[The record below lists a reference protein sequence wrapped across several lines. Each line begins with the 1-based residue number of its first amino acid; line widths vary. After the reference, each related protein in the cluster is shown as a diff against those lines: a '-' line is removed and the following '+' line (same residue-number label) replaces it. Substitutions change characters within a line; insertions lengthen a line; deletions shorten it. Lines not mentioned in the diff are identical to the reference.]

1 MRYTP
6 IPSSFFIERRK
17 LLADQMPAQSVALFF
32 SNYQFPTNADGTFYF
47 KQNSD
52 LFYFTGID
60 QADTVFMIYKEETVT
75 KSILFIKETNEH
87 IAVWE
92 GNKLSKPEASHLSG
106 IETVYWSHEYE
117 SQIKPYVLKAKF
129 IGLNLNEHSRAD
141 SEVENKTD
149 TENKKLIKTYPLHE
163 KFRTAPICASLRM
176 IKSSEEIHQ
185 IKKAIDITH
194 KAFNAV
200 VDSIRVG
207 MYEFELEGIILAEF
221 IKNRSRQAAYQSI
234 VATGENACVLHYI
247 DNNSMLEKDQAIL
260 MDFGAEYG
268 NYCADL
274 TRVLPTNKKFTTRQK
289 EVYESVYRIFEF
301 AKKLY
306 VVGNSFSKIHQSLIP
321 FINNELIALK
331 LITQKESEMDPL
343 IFKKYFMHGIGHHLG
358 LDVHDVN
365 IADAP
370 FVHDMV
376 LTLEPGIYIKEE
388 KIGIRLENN
397 ILISNNGPIDLMEN
411 IPLKLE
417 EIEKLF

>member
-17 LLADQMPAQSVALFF
+17 LLADQMPAHSVAFFF

-60 QADTVFMIYKEETVT
+60 QADTIFMIYKEETET
-75 KSILFIKETNEH
+75 KSILFVKETNDH

-92 GNKLSKPEASHLSG
+92 GKKLSKKEATNLSG
-106 IETVYWSHEYE
+106 IESVYWSHEYE
-117 SQIKPYVLKAKF
+117 AIVKPYILKALS
-129 IGLNLNEHSRAD
+129 IGLNFNEHSRAD
-141 SEVENKTD
+141 TEVENKTD
-149 TENKKLIKTYPLHE
+149 IENKKLIAAYPLHE

-176 IKSSEEIHQ
+176 IKSSDEIDQ
-185 IKKAIDITH
+185 IKIAIDITH
-194 KAFNAV
+194 KAFDAV
-200 VDSIRVG
+200 VKNIKVG
-207 MYEFELEGIILAEF
+207 MYEFELEGIILSEF

-247 DNNSMLEKDQAIL
+247 DNNSKLEKDQALL

-274 TRVLPTNKKFTTRQK
+274 TRVLPTSKKFKSRQK

-306 VVGNSFSKIHQSLIP
+306 VVGNTFTKIHKSLIP
-321 FINNELIALK
+321 FINKELIDLK
-331 LITQKESEMDPL
+331 LITKSESESDPL

-370 FVHDMV
+370 FAPGMV

-397 ILISNNGPIDLMEN
+397 LLITKKEPIDLMEK